1 MLRLF
6 LIFSEIEPHDY
17 YIDNI
22 ELHFVKSQ
30 EENISFFKV
39 NVKLK
44 LDPFLHVHHFN
55 FRHAEQYY
63 QSRNVSDATSADESS
78 DESDVF

>member
-6 LIFSEIEPHDY
+6 LIFSEIEPRDY

-44 LDPFLHVHHFN
+44 LDPFLHMHIISILDMLNNTTRVGM
-55 FRHAEQYY
+55 
-63 QSRNVSDATSADESS
+63 
-78 DESDVF
+78 